1 LDRNLSTMAQQA
13 RPGFWPGFT
22 GPGPGRAGRPVWP
35 SLVRGDLTHSESEF
49 MTFIKMNPTN
59 LNL

>member
-1 LDRNLSTMAQQA
+1 LSTMAQQA

>member
-1 LDRNLSTMAQQA
+1 
-13 RPGFWPGFT
+13 
-22 GPGPGRAGRPVWP
+22 
-35 SLVRGDLTHSESEF
+35 VRGDLTHSESEF